1 MIQKKINGDLTENVV
16 VFEDPT
22 QEKDL
27 HNWLDENVNVL
38 RLITI

>member
-1 MIQKKINGDLTENVV
+1 MVSDDDVYIKHFKSK
-16 VFEDPT
+16 
-22 QEKDL
+22 KDL